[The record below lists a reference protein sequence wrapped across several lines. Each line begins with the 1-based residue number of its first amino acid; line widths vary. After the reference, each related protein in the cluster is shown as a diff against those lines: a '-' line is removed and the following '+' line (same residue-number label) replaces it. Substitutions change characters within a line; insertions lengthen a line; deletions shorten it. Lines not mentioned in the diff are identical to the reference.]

1 MKKLRITL
9 EVEVPDVD
17 ASYQDID
24 KFIWFYIC
32 QEGGIGNDNP
42 LYEADYEITDCDF
55 EYA

>member
-24 KFIWFYIC
+24 QFARFYIC
-32 QEGGIGNDNP
+32 EEGGIGKDNP